1 MIQRSLSAAPD
12 RIEQG
17 FHFHCKRYWMV
28 SPVAI
33 TILPEEIS
41 TDAMILDELDEV
53 ASGCT
58 VAGQLEV
65 LEEFIP
71 ERRMN
76 RMFITVL
83 TCSSIINWSYSRLGL
98 FGLVRPFPELN
109 Y

>member
-1 MIQRSLSAAPD
+1 
-12 RIEQG
+12 
-17 FHFHCKRYWMV
+17 MV

-33 TILPEEIS
+33 TILPEEVS
-41 TDAMILDELDEV
+41 TDAMVLDEIDEV

-83 TCSSIINWSYSRLGL
+83 TCSSIINWSYSRLE
-98 FGLVRPFPELN
+98 FFALVRRFPELN

>member
-1 MIQRSLSAAPD
+1 
-12 RIEQG
+12 
-17 FHFHCKRYWMV
+17 MV

-33 TILPEEIS
+33 TILPEEVS
-41 TDAMILDELDEV
+41 TDAMVLDEVDEV

-58 VAGQLEV
+58 VAGQLEI

-83 TCSSIINWSYSRLGL
+83 TCSSIINWSYSRLDL
-98 FGLVRPFPELN
+98 FALQTFPRVELLASLLFVRSLH
-109 Y
+109 